1 MRRIS
6 CFIVALLVLSA
17 SGVRAGEEAEKVPVT
32 DVVLFSSG
40 VGYFGR
46 SGKVTGDTQ
55 LELTFKAE
63 QINDLLKSLV
73 VLDLDKGQVSG
84 VSYASHDP
92 TGRSLKAFGIDLTG
106 EPSAA
111 NILRQLR
118 GVKVA
123 LGLPGEELAGT
134 VLGVEVHTRKTEN
147 GDILRVELVNVLTE
161 AGLLR
166 SVELASVQGFNIVDK
181 TLAEDLKKALAV
193 LAKSRDRKKRAVTIS
208 FSGKGTRRVKVAYIL
223 EAPVWKTSYRLL
235 LGDAAFLQGWAIV
248 ENTTDSDWKK
258 VNLSLVSG
266 RPISFI
272 QDLYSPLYLQR
283 PVVRPKLY
291 AGLKPR
297 EYDEAMDGGLLKDA
311 EGEMAAAAP
320 VMSRA
325 RRAPGKPG
333 AAGYYRGADKKAGE
347 SRRKA
352 DALAE
357 MDGAALGALAKSTM
371 VAGASGGEAG
381 ELFRYAVKTPVTIG
395 RQSSAM
401 LPVIA
406 GEVTGEKLSIYN
418 RSAHPKHPF
427 SGFKLKNA
435 TKLAL
440 LAGPVTVFDDGVY
453 AGDSQI
459 GNLQPGEERL
469 LSYGLDLTC
478 TVEHKSE
485 GKPSQLVSAK
495 IVHGTIQS
503 QYKYFQETAYTVKSK
518 KDERKTVLVEHPY
531 QYGWKLVAPKKFD
544 ERTESVYRFKVP
556 LKAKETKK
564 LLVASERVQM
574 QTYYLTNIN
583 SSFIGVYVR
592 SRVISEKVKA
602 ALRRVVAMK
611 AEVSAVSRKRR
622 DLESAK
628 RDLYNEQ
635 SRLRSNLKSVPSKS
649 KLYARYLEKLG
660 TQEDEIEKVMVA
672 IENAREEEQQKQKEL
687 NDYVRRLSVE

>member
-6 CFIVALLVLSA
+6 CSIVALLALSA
-17 SGVRAGEEAEKVPVT
+17 PLVRAGEEAEKVPVT

-46 SGKVTGDTQ
+46 SGKVAGDTQ

-106 EPSAA
+106 DPSAA
-111 NILRQLR
+111 SILRQLR

-123 LGLPGEELAGT
+123 MGLPGEEVTGT

-147 GDILRVELVNVLTE
+147 GDIISVELVNVLAET
-161 AGLLR
+161 GRVR
-166 SVELASVQGFNIVDK
+166 SVELSSVQGFNIADK
-181 TLAEDLKKALAV
+181 TLAEDLKKALSV

-291 AGLKPR
+291 AGLRPR
-297 EYDEAMDGGLLKDA
+297 EYDEAMDFGGEQA
-311 EGEMAAAAP
+311 ERLAAAP
-320 VMSRA
+320 APSKPMSRA
-325 RRAPGKPG
+325 RRAE
-333 AAGYYRGADKKAGE
+333 AAKSGFYRGADKKARE
-347 SRRKA
+347 SLRKA
-352 DALAE
+352 DALADV
-357 MDGAALGALAKSTM
+357 DGATLGALAKSTM

-495 IVHGTIQS
+495 IVNGTIQS

-611 AEVSAVSRKRR
+611 AEISAVSRKRR

-649 KLYARYLEKLG
+649 KLYARYLGKLG
-660 TQEDEIEKVMVA
+660 TQEDAIEKVMVA